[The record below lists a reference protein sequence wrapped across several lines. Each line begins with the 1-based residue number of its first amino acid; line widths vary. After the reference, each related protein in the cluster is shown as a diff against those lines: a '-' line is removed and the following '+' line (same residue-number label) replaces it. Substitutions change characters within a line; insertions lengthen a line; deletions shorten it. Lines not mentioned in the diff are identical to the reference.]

1 LPASVEVCADSPGRG
16 DEGTAMLEIVH
27 DLAPGAKLAFCSA
40 RGSFFNAVLWSATK
54 AFAGKGCDVI
64 VDDTYNLTEPRLQL
78 SDETTLMNAVRSE
91 LGKTVVTS
99 AGNLADSN
107 YRKPFFNADYSGTQP
122 NAGLHDFGR
131 SLGRASSI
139 GFPVAVA
146 PGGEAIVTLQWSE
159 AYGKAASDFVMIPVL
174 QSGAAIDSAG
184 SPFTVPA
191 DISDNVQD
199 GKGVPYEELVVT
211 NTSATQQNFFVLIKR
226 KTGNSF
232 VDLSLVQIRSGESGF
247 FTNFR
252 TAEGSVIAHSGAEQ
266 ALSVAAVNA
275 ADPGLNDIRPYSSL
289 GPVITQFDNQGNRNF
304 DLQFKPDITAVDGVS
319 ITGAGGFGG
328 PEKNFS
334 GTSASAPHVA
344 GIAALLRSKVA
355 NVDVETSLLFSAQ
368 SRGSFLTW
376 GAGLMD
382 AERALEI
389 APYFVESSG
398 PKRATASSKYGS
410 GAATVNAVTTAD
422 TEAFARKALSAMRE
436 KAALDAANY

>member
-1 LPASVEVCADSPGRG
+1 
-16 DEGTAMLEIVH
+16 
-27 DLAPGAKLAFCSA
+27 
-40 RGSFFNAVLWSATK
+40 
-54 AFAGKGCDVI
+54 

-99 AGNLADSN
+99 AGNLADSH

-199 GKGVPYEELVVT
+199 GKGVPFEALVVT

-226 KTGNSF
+226 KTGNSV

-289 GPVITQFDNQGNRNF
+289 GPVITQFDNQGNRKF

-398 PKRATASSKYGS
+398 PKRETASSKYGS
-410 GAATVNAVTTAD
+410 SSAATVNAVTTAD
-422 TEAFARKALSAMRE
+422 TEAFARKALNAMRE